1 MDYNSTLII
10 ALIVILY
17 LITWLLAKFKKIQ
30 LATHRKIW
38 NGLLAVFFLIS
49 AVLGLL
55 LAIGLDNKLSL
66 SWYRGALWVHVEFGI
81 AMAVVALF
89 HFGWHLRYY
98 AATLAGLLK
107 KDNKENNDMV
117 KKSKQYLWLGI
128 PVLALVTYLMIIARS
143 EPADNDEPSED
154 EDTVIQSQEDEDN
167 DNNSVIANSSTD
179 DDYNQLKVSSACIG
193 CGRCASTDPEHFAFD
208 SSARQV
214 EVISEENLDS
224 ADLNRA
230 IQNCPARA
238 IIRT

>member
-1 MDYNSTLII
+1 MEYNSTLII
-10 ALIVILY
+10 GIIVFLY
-17 LITWLLAKFKKIQ
+17 LITWLLAKSQKIQ
-30 LATHRKIW
+30 LTTHRKVW

-66 SWYRGALWVHVEFGI
+66 PWYRGALWVHVEFGI

-89 HFGWHLRYY
+89 HFGWHLRYF

-143 EPADNDEPSED
+143 EPTDNDEPSED
-154 EDTVIQSQEDEDN
+154 EDTVIQSQEDDDN
-167 DNNSVIANSSTD
+167 DNNSVIVNAAA
-179 DDYNQLKVSSACIG
+179 DDYEQLKVSSACVG
-193 CGRCASTDPEHFAFD
+193 CGRCVTTDPEHFAFD
-208 SSARQV
+208 SNTRQA

-224 ADLNRA
+224 ADLDRA